1 MEILLLL
8 SALII
13 GGSAFYLL
21 RGVSNNTVKLVLVSF
36 FLVATGFFY
45 KIIGKPAA
53 INFDHSVHHA
63 ANNQA
68 GPKKFTAEQLSKA
81 SSTLEADIK
90 ENPSDVQKLTMLA
103 NTYALEE
110 RYLDSAEIWKRVAE
124 LDNKP
129 AYLLRQANM
138 LIAANKGT
146 IPSSA
151 NSLVL
156 STLKQKSDTPEAL
169 WLAGLYAAQNNDSV
183 SAKHHW
189 NQLLPL
195 VPTAQKSELQ
205 GLITQLNEQLD
216 PPLSFDSEVNT
227 QSDKNLASQLSESDT
242 KVNKP
247 KLENTITINLTISE
261 ELKAN
266 VADTSTVFIFAKAV
280 GGPPVPLAAKR
291 LTVADLPTLVTLS
304 DADAM
309 MPAFKISDFEK
320 VEVSAKISTSGD
332 AANKQDDIVSDKF
345 LVGKSSTEKHYTIKF
360 K

>member
-156 STLKQKSDTPEAL
+156 STLKQKSDTPEA
-169 WLAGLYAAQNNDSV
+169 
-183 SAKHHW
+183 
-189 NQLLPL
+189 P
-195 VPTAQKSELQ
+195 AQKSELQ